1 MVACIVAS
9 VSFTGCY
16 LFFDQITATVKGGE
30 DSGAKTKAK
39 ARALDNFADNSNWPP
54 KSAASTKGGDEF
66 PQIVDWINE
75 NGLKDKN
82 VSPAEGG
89 SAEFKYLLAK
99 LQSPNAHASRA
110 AFEVFALACEG
121 HPGDI
126 DTEPGSLPYAIDDA
140 LFKWHRLLEMSTAH
154 HLTGNS
160 AIGSVVAEVIPY
172 LESESTRERG
182 RNILNNFTFMLY
194 DEKPDSWW
202 INEGFSASD
211 LAARIKPMD
220 VPEVKSIYNK

>member
-9 VSFTGCY
+9 VCFTGY
-16 LFFDQITATVKGGE
+16 HLFFDQIATAVKGGRNA
-30 DSGAKTKAK
+30 GANTKAK

-54 KSAASTKGGDEF
+54 KSSDGTQGRDEF

-75 NGLKDKN
+75 NGLKDEN

-89 SAEFKYLLAK
+89 SVEFKYLLAK

-172 LESESTRERG
+172 LESESTRERA

-194 DEKPDSWW
+194 EEKADSWW
-202 INEGFSASD
+202 TNEGFSASD
-211 LAARIKPMD
+211 LAARLKPMD
-220 VPEVKSIYNK
+220 VPEVRNIYNQ

>member
-1 MVACIVAS
+1 MVACLFSS
-9 VSFTGCY
+9 VCFTGHH
-16 LFFDQITATVKGGE
+16 LFFDQITTTVKGGE
-30 DSGAKTKAK
+30 NAGAKTKAK
-39 ARALDNFADNSNWPP
+39 ARALDNFADNGNWPP
-54 KSAASTKGGDEF
+54 KLSAKTQGGDEF

-75 NGLKDKN
+75 NGLKDEN

-89 SAEFKYLLAK
+89 SVEFKYLLAK

-140 LFKWHRLLEMSTAH
+140 LLRWHRLLEMSTAH
-154 HLTGNS
+154 HVTGNS
-160 AIGSVVAEVIPY
+160 AIGSVVAEIIPY
-172 LESESTRERG
+172 LESESTREKAK
-182 RNILNNFTFMLY
+182 NILNNFTFMLY

-202 INEGFSASD
+202 INEGFDSSE
-211 LAARIKPMD
+211 LAVRLKPMAIPD
-220 VPEVKSIYNK
+220 VQKLYNK